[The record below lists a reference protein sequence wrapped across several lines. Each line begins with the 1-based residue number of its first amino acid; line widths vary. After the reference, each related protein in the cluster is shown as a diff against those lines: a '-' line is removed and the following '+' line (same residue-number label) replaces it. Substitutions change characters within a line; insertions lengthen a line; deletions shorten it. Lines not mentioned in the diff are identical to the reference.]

1 MRESSALSRASPAM
15 NIHEYQAR
23 ELLRK
28 FGVATP
34 RGKVASSPE
43 ETEQIARELA
53 LAEIVVK
60 AQIHSAGLA
69 KGSFADAFKCGDYL
83 CNTLQEAREF
93 GCKML
98 GQLSSTY

>member
-15 NIHEYQAR
+15 NIHEYQTK

-43 ETEQIARELA
+43 EAEQIARGIAPADIAVKPQMHAGWRGSGTLVNRFKGDVHLWKTSEGTRAITEKEL
-53 LAEIVVK
+53 
-60 AQIHSAGLA
+60 GP
-69 KGSFADAFKCGDYL
+69 
-83 CNTLQEAREF
+83 T
-93 GCKML
+93 M
-98 GQLSSTY
+98 